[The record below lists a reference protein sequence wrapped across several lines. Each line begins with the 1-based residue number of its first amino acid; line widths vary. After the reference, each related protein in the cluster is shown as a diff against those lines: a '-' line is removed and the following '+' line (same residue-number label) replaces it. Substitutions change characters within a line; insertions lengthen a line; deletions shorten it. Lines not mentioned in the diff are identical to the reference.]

1 MTLSGHD
8 RSARIVAR
16 LLEGVSVLAAD
27 DDPDSLELVADVMSD
42 EGATVRTAQGAREAL
57 GILHEWKPD
66 VLLLDISMPYMDGYE
81 LLSAIRS
88 LTDSDNVPAVAVTG
102 HAYQSDKDRALAVG
116 FEAHLSKPFELTA
129 LIETVRRLASR
140 PAPTTA
146 DPGTGS
152 QG

>member
-1 MTLSGHD
+1 M
-8 RSARIVAR
+8 AR

-42 EGATVRTAQGAREAL
+42 EGATVRTAQDAREAL

-88 LTDSDNVPAVAVTG
+88 LTDSHNVPAVAVTG
-102 HAYQSDKDRALAVG
+102 RGYRSDKDSSVRGGVRGALD
-116 FEAHLSKPFELTA
+116 KA
-129 LIETVRRLASR
+129 L
-140 PAPTTA
+140 
-146 DPGTGS
+146 
-152 QG
+152 

>member
-1 MTLSGHD
+1 
-8 RSARIVAR
+8 VAR

-42 EGATVRTAQGAREAL
+42 EGATVRTAQDAREAL

-88 LTDSDNVPAVAVTG
+88 LTDSHNVPAVAVTG
-102 HAYQSDKDRALAVG
+102 RGYRSDKDRAFAVG
-116 FEAHLSKPFELTA
+116 FEAHLTRPFELTE

-140 PAPTTA
+140 PAPTTG

-152 QG
+152 QGEGSRGP